1 MVSIHPKKIGNEI
14 AVKMMIDVAIAADLI
29 NGCIAFALFTS
40 DNKKV
45 LQDSIA
51 IDAEYIKKH
60 YKDYD
65 VAVNKIAEH
74 LSLTII

>member
-1 MVSIHPKKIGNEI
+1 MVHIHPKEYETGL

-45 LQDSIA
+45 LQDSIT
-51 IDAEYIKKH
+51 IDAEYIEKH

-65 VAVNKIAEH
+65 VAINKVAQY
-74 LSLTII
+74 LGVVII

>member
-1 MVSIHPKKIGNEI
+1 MVNIKPKKYDKGI
-14 AVKMMIDVAIAADLI
+14 ATKMMIDVAIAADLI
-29 NGCIAFALFTS
+29 NGCIAFALFS
-40 DNKKV
+40 SENKKV

-65 VAVNKIAEH
+65 VAINKVANYLGVTLI
-74 LSLTII
+74 

>member
-1 MVSIHPKKIGNEI
+1 MVNIQPKEYETGI
-14 AVKMMIDVAIAADLI
+14 AVKMMFDVAIAADLI

-40 DNKKV
+40 ENKKV

-65 VAVNKIAEH
+65 VAVNKIVEH
-74 LSLTII
+74 LGVVLI